1 MPYKSLTKVLT
12 AFLIAIQVS
21 GCSTLVARQ
30 SNLEEVSFDSNVA
43 DAEVN
48 CGGKR
53 TKTPGVL
60 ALVQS
65 KSHSCTV
72 EAKCY
77 ERKVFEVP
85 SGISW
90 SCFAHSTALN
100 TAATGWWT
108 MGIVTGIGWL
118 MDLGSGAMKN
128 LKEDHVYIE
137 MQPVASLS

>member
-60 ALVQS
+60 ALGPNKNHFCPGESQGY
-65 KSHSCTV
+65 
-72 EAKCY
+72 AK
-77 ERKVFEVP
+77 K
-85 SGISW
+85 
-90 SCFAHSTALN
+90 N
-100 TAATGWWT
+100 T
-108 MGIVTGIGWL
+108 
-118 MDLGSGAMKN
+118 
-128 LKEDHVYIE
+128 
-137 MQPVASLS
+137 